1 MEISEVLIDELHN
14 GKDKAIFQKV
24 NEIDLEAR
32 IDNTQ
37 VKKKQKKYVYMR
49 SWPVVMRNHS
59 IDEN

>member
-49 SWPVVMRNHS
+49 S
-59 IDEN
+59 